1 MRRRTAAWLLM
12 AFALVIPAFPSSADA
27 CPRCAREGLERSVV
41 EGEFL
46 NFQRITRTLRVRVS
60 DESGSWEDR
69 VVVVGG
75 VRPER
80 GEERVSWGDLERGS
94 RVRLEV
100 HESPQDRYVVRV
112 KILEGSS

>member
-1 MRRRTAAWLLM
+1 MVLALAA
-12 AFALVIPAFPSSADA
+12 PAFVSSTADA

-46 NFQRITRTLRVRVS
+46 NFQRITRTVRVRVT
-60 DESGSWEDR
+60 DDSGTWEDR

-75 VRPER
+75 VLPER
-80 GEERVSWGDLERGS
+80 GEERISWGELERGS
-94 RVRLEV
+94 QVRLEV

-112 KILEGSS
+112 KILGAASS